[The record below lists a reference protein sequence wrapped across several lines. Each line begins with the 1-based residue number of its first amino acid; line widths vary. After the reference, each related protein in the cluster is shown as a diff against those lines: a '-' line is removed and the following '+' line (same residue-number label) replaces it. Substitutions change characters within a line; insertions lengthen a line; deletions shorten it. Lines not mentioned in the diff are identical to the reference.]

1 MNYPFRTL
9 MIGAA
14 LTLSACGSDDQNS
27 SPEPDKPPYVTLDAE
42 LTQLKADFNAMS
54 DKVRLVFISGPSC
67 GICLRGMDDLN
78 RSIVASIQNDSRVHT
93 LVIQVPALNA
103 EEKHVWPA
111 VQLMPGPRVNHYWDP
126 EGDTG
131 IVFMDALNIEMY
143 AWDVWMM
150 YEPGERW
157 ETGAS
162 PPAPVFWQ
170 HQLGPLP
177 KEKKLDADQ
186 FAAEVRARLAELPA
200 ASEAVRAAEV
210 LRTDPGIISVAQPR
224 GVMIMSNHNSRGGYH
239 QLKMIETIRY
249 EGETVI
255 DGQSY
260 PLTVMTR
267 RPYDYERAITYDTGT
282 STIRFDG
289 ANIVEHSEASPAAL
303 PLSVRDD
310 LLASYE
316 FDGWMTDWKAKGHDV
331 YRLGMKIYNDR
342 LPWLMEAR
350 PTNGRTW
357 QIYVDS
363 HSGDAFRHV
372 LIGPDGEETLVV
384 EFDDYRDA
392 DDFRLPH
399 EIRYYDTG
407 TLLATDRFQQIKV
420 TTTRQDPES

>member
-1 MNYPFRTL
+1 MNYAFRTL

-14 LTLSACGSDDQNS
+14 LALSACGSDDQS
-27 SPEPDKPPYVTLDAE
+27 TSPDPDKPPYVTLDAE

-78 RSIVASIQNDSRVHT
+78 RSIVASIQNDARIHT

-103 EEKHVWPA
+103 EEKHVGPA
-111 VQLMPGPRVNHYWDP
+111 VQLMPGPRVSHYWDP
-126 EGDTG
+126 QGDTG

-143 AWDVWMM
+143 AWDVWMI
-150 YEPGERW
+150 YEPGDRW
-157 ETGAS
+157 EVNAS
-162 PPAPVFWQ
+162 PPPPAFWQ

-200 ASEAVRAAEV
+200 AGEAVRVAEV
-210 LRTDPGIISVAQPR
+210 QRTDPGIISVAQPR
-224 GVMIMSNHNSRGGYH
+224 GVMIMSNHHSRGGY
-239 QLKMIETIRY
+239 QELKSIQAIRY

-260 PLTVMTR
+260 PLTVITQ
-267 RPYDYERAITYDTGT
+267 RPYDYERAVTHDTGI

-289 ANIVEHSEASPAAL
+289 ANIVAHNEDGPAAL
-303 PLSVRDD
+303 PLSIRDD

-331 YRLGMKIYNDR
+331 YRLGMKKYDDR
-342 LPWLMEAR
+342 LPWLMEAKL
-350 PTNGRTW
+350 TNGRTW

-372 LIGPDGEETLVV
+372 LIGPDGEETLAV
-384 EFDDYRDA
+384 EYDDYRDA
-392 DDFRLPH
+392 DGFRLPH
-399 EIRYYDTG
+399 EIRYYDSG
-407 TLLATDRFQQIKV
+407 TLLATDRFQQINV
-420 TTTRQDPES
+420 TREALAPES